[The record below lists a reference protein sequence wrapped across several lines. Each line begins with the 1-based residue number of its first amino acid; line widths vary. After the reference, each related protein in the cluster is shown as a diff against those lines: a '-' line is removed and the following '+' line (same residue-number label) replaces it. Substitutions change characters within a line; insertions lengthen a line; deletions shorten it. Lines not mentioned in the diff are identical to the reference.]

1 MQSNA
6 APCQSEVLVLK
17 KVVMLKG
24 VTLEIVLPTPSPP
37 QFFGKLEKEFKTLA
51 KQLMDCG
58 PKRPK
63 DAPRATVWRKVQRF
77 GDPGHH

>member
-1 MQSNA
+1 MGSGPFRAPPPEGPKNLIFTGGMPNLLSKLQSNA

-37 QFFGKLEKEFKTLA
+37 QFFGKLEKEFWTLA
-51 KQLMDCG
+51 KQ
-58 PKRPK
+58 
-63 DAPRATVWRKVQRF
+63 
-77 GDPGHH
+77 

>member
-1 MQSNA
+1 MENKPKKKNKEISKLQSNA

-37 QFFGKLEKEFKTLA
+37 QFFGKLEKEFWTLA
-51 KQLMDCG
+51 KQ
-58 PKRPK
+58 
-63 DAPRATVWRKVQRF
+63 
-77 GDPGHH
+77 